1 MLSGRCLLFY
11 LLNKWWTKNTTT
23 PTFHYW
29 KWNGSNTFKGI
40 PQNKN
45 HWHDKSVHL
54 IRCFAERYMTKVVCM
69 ACPLGWSQ
77 LFIFKEKIK
86 MEPTKCNWGGGDLE
100 TQGDLHVL
108 RNMQVLQNIPDTV
121 WQMNSG
127 QGTETM
133 LPLSETGKSNSYAST
148 NGIDET
154 IFIFKEFYRRNFS
167 TIIKGK
173 IIHFS
178 PAYLQSWNNNRS
190 IAPFSI

>member
-1 MLSGRCLLFY
+1 
-11 LLNKWWTKNTTT
+11 
-23 PTFHYW
+23 
-29 KWNGSNTFKGI
+29 
-40 PQNKN
+40 
-45 HWHDKSVHL
+45 
-54 IRCFAERYMTKVVCM
+54 
-69 ACPLGWSQ
+69 
-77 LFIFKEKIK
+77 
-86 MEPTKCNWGGGDLE
+86 
-100 TQGDLHVL
+100 
-108 RNMQVLQNIPDTV
+108 
-121 WQMNSG
+121 MNSG

-173 IIHFS
+173 IIIHFS